1 MEDGNSVS
9 GRVPRFVDCEL
20 KDDLVGTL
28 ISGDN
33 VIISGILKT
42 ENAEAT
48 KGVQGGAGAFKAA
61 NKT

>member
-1 MEDGNSVS
+1 MEDGDSVS

-20 KDDLVGTL
+20 KDNLVGTV

-42 ENAEAT
+42 ENAELT
-48 KGVQGGAGAFKAA
+48 KGMQGGGFKAN
-61 NKT
+61 NKA